1 MANTI
6 SKEILVKDSAANPS
20 GKPPPR
26 DETLGLDPEIRF
38 YAIYDTDETEEGEG
52 SEILFIHNSNLAV
65 SKQNLVK
72 RNFPYINTFDHEGP
86 ALVSAMRDLI
96 FWVIENLEITSPMDV
111 NQGVAY
117 MQRILRWDGI

>member
-96 FWVIENLEITSPMDV
+96 V
-111 NQGVAY
+111 
-117 MQRILRWDGI
+117 